1 MTSWVMTAGNSE
13 LTWQLNHLAC
23 IFPHSTIFLVAV
35 VVFDLDCSFWDCCSL
50 QSSYKFLS
58 KDKFFE
64 IGLYKDSIFQI
75 FGLMRVTNCENKL
88 KIVSIILFAA
98 M

>member
-1 MTSWVMTAGNSE
+1 MGDDCRE
-13 LTWQLNHLAC
+13 LRVNMAVKPSGLNNLLYKKC
-23 IFPHSTIFLVAV
+23 IFPNSTIFLVAV

-64 IGLYKDSIFQI
+64 IGLYRDSIFQI
-75 FGLMRVTNCENKL
+75 SGLMRVTKL
-88 KIVSIILFAA
+88 
-98 M
+98 